1 MNLLRTS
8 ISTFLPLLCIPVVRS
23 QTPPQSTFFSTAVEE
38 AYSTYQAP
46 GSGDLWPT
54 CWADDDN
61 VYTASGDGTA
71 FYGGNATHALA
82 VSRLAG
88 MPPNLV
94 GTSLARNVGTDWNG
108 SGYTV
113 KPTGILCRNGS
124 LYLAFQ
130 NLDAVSFSSAPAASI
145 ARSDDHGSTWT
156 WDTKTPMFGGTSKNQ
171 QQPLFTTIFFL
182 DFGKNSA
189 YALDSYVYAYGL
201 DNNWR
206 SQTALYLARV
216 PASSVQTRSTW
227 QFYSGMD
234 SSGTPQWSSNIG
246 QKTAV
251 LTDTRLVYPVMS
263 GTDCPSQQAVIAQG
277 GVVYDAPL
285 QRYLFTSW
293 SCATHEIYEAPE
305 PWGPWKHLLSQD
317 FGPLRLTQNRGQYG
331 TSVPSK
337 YISADGKTLMLQ
349 SNVCCGGNSYTFSL
363 RRLYLELPQAAYAT
377 NTQSNV
383 NLALAPGTR
392 AISKSTHFGSLCSLN
407 CGDQLNSGVLNKSED
422 DFDEEV
428 KPYDWWGY
436 MWPGPYNL
444 DEVVYQT
451 GSMFSDGGWFQRN
464 LQVQV
469 YQNGTW
475 VTVAGTV
482 TATPAYPYSNAVQAQ
497 QTFTFD
503 FSPTWGN
510 GVRILGTPGGASYF
524 TSIGQLGVYYGGRNL
539 VQDPGFENQGSSMIS
554 SPWKGQG
561 TGTQRID
568 VASGTAHTGMNDGYI
583 SNTGLGFNAVT
594 QTLSVQP
601 NTIYTLTGWVQ
612 NNFTGTIGSFGI
624 FGADGTTVVG
634 QTSFGA
640 ASTYAPLTVSFNS
653 RNNSTVTVFAGFTGQ
668 NTPLWMRV
676 DDVSLR

>member
-8 ISTFLPLLCIPVVRS
+8 LSTFLTLLCVPAMRA
-23 QTPPQSTFFSTAVEE
+23 QTPPQSTFFSTAAEE
-38 AYSTYQAP
+38 AYSTYQVP

-108 SGYTV
+108 SAYTV

-130 NLDAVSFSSAPAASI
+130 NLDAVNFNSAPTASI

-156 WDTKTPMFGGTSKNQ
+156 WDTKTPMFGGTSKNPQ
-171 QQPLFTTIFFL
+171 PPLFTTIFFL

-189 YALDSYVYAYGL
+189 YALDGYVYAYGL

-216 PASSVQTRSTW
+216 PANSVQTRSTW
-227 QFYSGMD
+227 QFYTGVD
-234 SSGTPQWSSNIG
+234 SSGMPQWSNNIS
-246 QKTAV
+246 QKAAV
-251 LTDTRLVYPVMS
+251 LKDTRLVYPVMF

-305 PWGPWKHLLSQD
+305 PWGPWRHLLSQD
-317 FGPLRLTQNRGQYG
+317 FGPLRLMQDRGQYG
-331 TSVPSK
+331 TSIPSK

-363 RRLYLELPQAAYAT
+363 RRLYLEPPQAAYAT
-377 NTQSNV
+377 NTESNV
-383 NLALAPGTR
+383 NLALAPGAR

-407 CGDQLNSGVLNKSED
+407 CSDQLNSGVLNKSED
-422 DFDEEV
+422 DFDEES

-436 MWPGPYNL
+436 MWPQPYNL

-451 GSMFSDGGWFQRN
+451 GSMFSDGGWFQGN

-469 YQNGTW
+469 YQSGAWVDVPGT
-475 VTVAGTV
+475 VTVA
-482 TATPAYPYSNAVQAQ
+482 PAYAYSNAVQAQ

-503 FSPTWGN
+503 FSPTWGS
-510 GVRILGTPGGASYF
+510 GVRILGAPGGTSYF

-539 VQDPGFENQGSSMIS
+539 VQDPGFENQGTSMIS
-554 SPWKGQG
+554 SPWKSQG
-561 TGTQRID
+561 IGTQRID
-568 VASGTAHTGMNDGYI
+568 VGGGTAHTGLNDGYI
-583 SNTGLGFNAVT
+583 SNTGTGFNAIT
-594 QTLSVQP
+594 QTLTVQP
-601 NTIYTLTGWVQ
+601 NTTYTLTGWVQ
-612 NNFTGTIGSFGI
+612 DNFTGASGSFGVY
-624 FGADGTTVVG
+624 GADGVTVVG
-634 QTSFGA
+634 QTSFGV
-640 ASTYAPLTVSFNS
+640 ASTYTPLTVSFNS

-668 NTPLWMRV
+668 NTALWMRV